1 MPIGCLRQNLKQ
13 YGMLRIAIFRWLAAL
28 FLLANPF
35 VEISAASIA
44 ESLTFMVNGKP
55 IVIYLA
61 DRPVITYTDNTL
73 HIASTTEEPSG
84 GGGSEPPVVTVID
97 IPVQDITETIVDKT
111 ETGIVRPVVETPKM
125 DAGKMLFTQLPAGSQ
140 VKIFSTDGKVVST
153 INVSNDEQAL
163 IDIRS
168 LPKGIYIIKSDSQT
182 IKITNK

>member
-13 YGMLRIAIFRWLAAL
+13 YGMLRTTFFRWLAAF

-61 DRPVITYTDNTL
+61 DRPVITYTENTL
-73 HIASTTEEPSG
+73 HIASTTEEPS

-111 ETGIVRPVVETPKM
+111 ETGIVRPMVETPKM

-153 INVSNDEQAL
+153 INVSSDEQAL
-163 IDIRS
+163 IDIKS
-168 LPKGIYIIKSDSQT
+168 LPKGIYVIKSDSQT